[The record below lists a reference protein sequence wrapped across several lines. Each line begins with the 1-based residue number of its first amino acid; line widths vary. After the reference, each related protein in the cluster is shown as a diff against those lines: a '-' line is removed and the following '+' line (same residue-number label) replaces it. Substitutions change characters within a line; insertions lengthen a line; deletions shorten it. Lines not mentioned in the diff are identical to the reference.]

1 LGIGDWA
8 QSPIPNPQSPIP
20 NPQSPFFIY
29 LSSLF
34 KLKNLVFQK
43 IIKNIKFINKMADS
57 NNILKS
63 SNIEEE
69 NKLKAAYLFLTN
81 EYNNLKKEKLNSLYE
96 EIKLAKKDFHFH
108 IKEYQK
114 DVDLTLEKEMEI
126 EQLFSKISKTK
137 KKSELIMNNSFNNK
151 IYKHLL
157 EMIGNSEKENILKNY
172 FSLILLQENI
182 EGKSI
187 KDLLEIL
194 KDKEEIKSLIYYA
207 SKIYSDIRANNEKEF
222 LKLKMKYEKFL
233 SEINESE
240 KGQYPFDALF
250 ECLNIIFET
259 IEFENKIK
267 MNNEIL
273 AKLTEKKN
281 AKFVEIKILE
291 LKIKNLNKSI
301 KIVQNNLKILRSFCD
316 KFNEQKSI
324 NSEQGI
330 KELLNNIEEYQK
342 QEKEYQ
348 KVAPPGDVITSL
360 TFGTYYTQSEESS
373 VKSSKFSSKNNFALI
388 NNIPNNNASN
398 NLDSRKKNIS
408 AFNTNDIMLK
418 SISNCNSNIETNDR
432 NTKKNIEE
440 KPKIAEKYDKNNFHT
455 NKNSDK
461 KNNNKNK
468 NLNNDNLY
476 KDNIKLKQKENNI
489 IKCNNKTYDSKYIEN
504 ITKNKFMKIEKKLT
518 SDKISSKINEKSNNS
533 KQSTINSI
541 KNRIKNEEKKPQNEN
556 KENLKISN
564 NQIKE
569 EKELVSEKK
578 VPYNFTDLNNL
589 GSRMNRLKHREPD
602 ESVEMSMPRENIN
615 KIETVNNE
623 NLINDNSVC
632 DEMVSMNYDIPNNNG
647 KNNDYINK
655 IGVKNNLVISKELYK
670 NKLLT
675 RRNNNNGKL
684 QIEKSVEVSTCCVS
698 CT

>member
-1 LGIGDWA
+1 
-8 QSPIPNPQSPIP
+8 
-20 NPQSPFFIY
+20 
-29 LSSLF
+29 
-34 KLKNLVFQK
+34 
-43 IIKNIKFINKMADS
+43 MADS

-556 KENLKISN
+556 KENLKISK

>member
-1 LGIGDWA
+1 
-8 QSPIPNPQSPIP
+8 
-20 NPQSPFFIY
+20 

-432 NTKKNIEE
+432 NTKKIIEE

>member
-1 LGIGDWA
+1 
-8 QSPIPNPQSPIP
+8 
-20 NPQSPFFIY
+20 
-29 LSSLF
+29 
-34 KLKNLVFQK
+34 
-43 IIKNIKFINKMADS
+43 MADS

-408 AFNTNDIMLK
+408 AFNTNYIMLK

-589 GSRMNRLKHREPD
+589 GSRMNRLQHREPD

>member
-1 LGIGDWA
+1 
-8 QSPIPNPQSPIP
+8 
-20 NPQSPFFIY
+20 
-29 LSSLF
+29 LSSFF

>member
-1 LGIGDWA
+1 
-8 QSPIPNPQSPIP
+8 
-20 NPQSPFFIY
+20 
-29 LSSLF
+29 
-34 KLKNLVFQK
+34 
-43 IIKNIKFINKMADS
+43 MADS

-432 NTKKNIEE
+432 NTKKI
-440 KPKIAEKYDKNNFHT
+440 
-455 NKNSDK
+455 
-461 KNNNKNK
+461 
-468 NLNNDNLY
+468 
-476 KDNIKLKQKENNI
+476 
-489 IKCNNKTYDSKYIEN
+489 
-504 ITKNKFMKIEKKLT
+504 
-518 SDKISSKINEKSNNS
+518 
-533 KQSTINSI
+533 
-541 KNRIKNEEKKPQNEN
+541 
-556 KENLKISN
+556 
-564 NQIKE
+564 
-569 EKELVSEKK
+569 
-578 VPYNFTDLNNL
+578 
-589 GSRMNRLKHREPD
+589 
-602 ESVEMSMPRENIN
+602 
-615 KIETVNNE
+615 
-623 NLINDNSVC
+623 
-632 DEMVSMNYDIPNNNG
+632 
-647 KNNDYINK
+647 
-655 IGVKNNLVISKELYK
+655 
-670 NKLLT
+670 
-675 RRNNNNGKL
+675 
-684 QIEKSVEVSTCCVS
+684 
-698 CT
+698 

>member
-1 LGIGDWA
+1 
-8 QSPIPNPQSPIP
+8 
-20 NPQSPFFIY
+20 
-29 LSSLF
+29 
-34 KLKNLVFQK
+34 
-43 IIKNIKFINKMADS
+43 MTDS
-57 NNILKS
+57 NNIIKS

-137 KKSELIMNNSFNNK
+137 KKSDLIMNNSFNNK
-151 IYKHLL
+151 FYKHLL
-157 EMIGNSEKENILKNY
+157 EMIGNSEKEKILKNY
-172 FSLILLQENI
+172 FSLILLQENKG
-182 EGKSI
+182 EKSV

-207 SKIYSDIRANNEKEF
+207 SKIYSDIRNNNEKEF
-222 LKLKMKYEKFL
+222 LKLKMKYENFL

-348 KVAPPGDVITSL
+348 KVAPPADVITSL

-373 VKSSKFSSKNNFALI
+373 VKSSKFSSKNNFALF

-408 AFNTNDIMLK
+408 AFNTNDTILK

-440 KPKIAEKYDKNNFHT
+440 KPKIAEKYDKSNFHT

-489 IKCNNKTYDSKYIEN
+489 IKSNNKTYDSKFIEN

-615 KIETVNNE
+615 KIETLNNE

-632 DEMVSMNYDIPNNNG
+632 DEMVSMNYDIPNNNQ
-647 KNNDYINK
+647 KNTDYINK
-655 IGVKNNLVISKELYK
+655 IGVKNNLVISKVLYK

>member
-1 LGIGDWA
+1 
-8 QSPIPNPQSPIP
+8 
-20 NPQSPFFIY
+20 
-29 LSSLF
+29 
-34 KLKNLVFQK
+34 
-43 IIKNIKFINKMADS
+43 MADS

-440 KPKIAEKYDKNNFHT
+440 KPKISEKYDKNNFHT

>member
-1 LGIGDWA
+1 
-8 QSPIPNPQSPIP
+8 
-20 NPQSPFFIY
+20 
-29 LSSLF
+29 
-34 KLKNLVFQK
+34 
-43 IIKNIKFINKMADS
+43 MTDS
-57 NNILKS
+57 NNIIKS

-81 EYNNLKKEKLNSLYE
+81 EYNNLKKEKLNSLYD
-96 EIKLAKKDFHFH
+96 EIKLAKKDFHIH

-114 DVDLTLEKEMEI
+114 DVELTLEKEKEI
-126 EQLFSKISKTK
+126 EQLFSKISKTQK
-137 KKSELIMNNSFNNK
+137 KRELIMNNSFNNK
-151 IYKHLL
+151 FYKHLL
-157 EMIGNSEKENILKNY
+157 EMIGNSDKEKIIKNY
-172 FSLILLQENI
+172 FSLILLQENK
-182 EGKSI
+182 EEKSV

-207 SKIYSDIRANNEKEF
+207 GKIYSDMRANNEKEF
-222 LKLKMKYEKFL
+222 LKLKMRCEKFF
-233 SEINESE
+233 SEINDSE

-250 ECLNIIFET
+250 ECLNIIFEI

-373 VKSSKFSSKNNFALI
+373 IKSSKLSSKNNLCLF
-388 NNIPNNNASN
+388 NNVSNNNVIN
-398 NLDSRKKNIS
+398 NLDSQKKNIS
-408 AFNTNDIMLK
+408 QMNTYDTVLK
-418 SISNCNSNIETNDR
+418 SISNNNSNIETNDR
-432 NTKKNIEE
+432 NAKKNIEE
-440 KPKIAEKYDKNNFHT
+440 KPKIVEKYDKSNFHT
-455 NKNSDK
+455 NKN
-461 KNNNKNK
+461 
-468 NLNNDNLY
+468 LNSENPY
-476 KDNIKLKQKENNI
+476 KENIKLKQKENNI
-489 IKCNNKTYDSKYIEN
+489 IKSNNKTYDNKYIEN
-504 ITKNKFMKIEKKLT
+504 ITKNKFMKIEKKIT
-518 SDKISSKINEKSNNS
+518 SDKIISKVNEKSNTS

-541 KNRIKNEEKKPQNEN
+541 KNRIKNEDKKPQNEN
-556 KENLKISN
+556 KENLKVSN

-569 EKELVSEKK
+569 EKELFSDKK

-615 KIETVNNE
+615 KIDIGNND

-632 DEMVSMNYDIPNNNG
+632 DEMVSMNNEIPNNNG
-647 KNNDYINK
+647 RNNDYINK
-655 IGVKNNLVISKELYK
+655 IGVKNNLVVSKELYK

-675 RRNNNNGKL
+675 RRNNNGKL

>member
-1 LGIGDWA
+1 LGFGVWVLGPNP

-20 NPQSPFFIY
+20 NPH

>member
-1 LGIGDWA
+1 
-8 QSPIPNPQSPIP
+8 
-20 NPQSPFFIY
+20 
-29 LSSLF
+29 
-34 KLKNLVFQK
+34 
-43 IIKNIKFINKMADS
+43 MTDS
-57 NNILKS
+57 NNIIKS

-81 EYNNLKKEKLNSLYE
+81 EYNNLKKEKLNSLYD
-96 EIKLAKKDFHFH
+96 EIKLAKKDFHIH

-114 DVDLTLEKEMEI
+114 DVELTLEKEKEI
-126 EQLFSKISKTK
+126 EQLFSKISKTQK
-137 KKSELIMNNSFNNK
+137 KRELIMNNSFNNK
-151 IYKHLL
+151 FYKHLL
-157 EMIGNSEKENILKNY
+157 EMIGNSDKEKIIKNY
-172 FSLILLQENI
+172 FSLILLQENK
-182 EGKSI
+182 EEKSV

-207 SKIYSDIRANNEKEF
+207 GKIYSDMRANNEKEF
-222 LKLKMKYEKFL
+222 LKLKMRCEKFF
-233 SEINESE
+233 SEINDSE

-250 ECLNIIFET
+250 ECLNIIFEI

-373 VKSSKFSSKNNFALI
+373 IKSSKLSSKNNLCLF
-388 NNIPNNNASN
+388 NNVSNNNVIN
-398 NLDSRKKNIS
+398 NLDSQKKNIS
-408 AFNTNDIMLK
+408 QMNTYDTVLK
-418 SISNCNSNIETNDR
+418 SISNNNSNIETNDR
-432 NTKKNIEE
+432 NAKKNIEE
-440 KPKIAEKYDKNNFHT
+440 KPKIVEKYDKSNFHT
-455 NKNSDK
+455 NKNLDK
-461 KNNNKNK
+461 KNTNNKNK
-468 NLNNDNLY
+468 NLNSENPY
-476 KDNIKLKQKENNI
+476 KENIKLKQKENNI
-489 IKCNNKTYDSKYIEN
+489 IKSNNKTYDNKYIEN
-504 ITKNKFMKIEKKLT
+504 ITKNKFMKIEKKIT
-518 SDKISSKINEKSNNS
+518 SDKIISKVNEKSNTS

-541 KNRIKNEEKKPQNEN
+541 KNRIKNEDKKPQNEN
-556 KENLKISN
+556 KENLKVSN

-569 EKELVSEKK
+569 EKELFSDKK

-589 GSRMNRLKHREPD
+589 GSRLNRLKHREPD

-615 KIETVNNE
+615 KIDIGNND

-632 DEMVSMNYDIPNNNG
+632 DEMVSMNNEIPNNNG
-647 KNNDYINK
+647 RNNDYINK
-655 IGVKNNLVISKELYK
+655 IGVKNNLVVSKELYK

-675 RRNNNNGKL
+675 RRNNNGKL

>member
-1 LGIGDWA
+1 
-8 QSPIPNPQSPIP
+8 
-20 NPQSPFFIY
+20 
-29 LSSLF
+29 
-34 KLKNLVFQK
+34 
-43 IIKNIKFINKMADS
+43 MADS

-398 NLDSRKKNIS
+398 NLDSQKKNIS

-440 KPKIAEKYDKNNFHT
+440 KPKIAEKYDKNNFHN
-455 NKNSDK
+455 NKNLDK

-556 KENLKISN
+556 KENLKISK